1 MVGDATVIC
10 VISNITWLCAITLL
24 VIIRLTKIK
33 GGIYMNFADRLITAR
48 KEMGI
53 SQELLAEQLGVSR
66 QAVSKWETGE
76 SKPDLDNLTALCAS
90 LNVTMEYL
98 CFGKEQEAQENKQ
111 KKKRSRL
118 VALCIV
124 LPIVAAMLFSTFGYF
139 VGDYIGVAA
148 ATEECAETL
157 RQVQYMKDMRIMDA
171 LVKYDSNKGEFVA
184 SVLPVVAP
192 EGLEVDILITCV
204 GGDGN
209 WIDVRV
215 PCKYEENYFRAN
227 LGNLLK
233 QNHSYVITAELRLG
247 DLKTQIPLMLKEVFE
262 ILGNG
267 GSSLIWTREH
277 EYVD

>member
-1 MVGDATVIC
+1 
-10 VISNITWLCAITLL
+10 
-24 VIIRLTKIK
+24 
-33 GGIYMNFADRLITAR
+33 MNFADRLIAAR

-98 CFGKEQEAQENKQ
+98 CFGKEQEKQENKQ

-139 VGDYIGVAA
+139 VGDYIGAA
-148 ATEECAETL
+148 AAAEECAETL

-171 LVKYDSNKGEFVA
+171 RVRYDSNKGEFVA
-184 SVLPVVAP
+184 SVLPIVAP
-192 EGLEVDILITCV
+192 EGLEVDLLIACV
-204 GGDGN
+204 GGNSN

-215 PCKYEENYFRAN
+215 PCKYEENYFQAN

-233 QNHSYVITAELRLG
+233 RNHSYVITAELRLG
-247 DLKTQIPLMLKEVFE
+247 DIITRIPVYVLNVHSDGMGAGCIYLWNLK
-262 ILGNG
+262 
-267 GSSLIWTREH
+267 H

>member
-1 MVGDATVIC
+1 
-10 VISNITWLCAITLL
+10 
-24 VIIRLTKIK
+24 
-33 GGIYMNFADRLITAR
+33 MNFADRLIAAR

-98 CFGKEQEAQENKQ
+98 CFGKEQETQENKQ

-118 VALCIV
+118 VALCIA
-124 LPIVAAMLFSTFGYF
+124 LPIVAAMLFSTLGYF
-139 VGDYIGVAA
+139 VGDYIGAAA

-171 LVKYDSNKGEFVA
+171 IVRYDSNKGEFVA
-184 SVLPVVAP
+184 SVLPIVAP
-192 EGLEVDILITCV
+192 EGLEVDLLITCV
-204 GGDGN
+204 GGNSN
-209 WIDVRV
+209 WINVRV

-233 QNHSYVITAELRLG
+233 RNHSYVITAELRLG
-247 DLKTQIPLMLKEVFE
+247 DLKTQLPLMMSTVHED
-262 ILGNG
+262 GMG
-267 GSSLIWTREH
+267 AGCSLIWTRQH
-277 EYVD
+277 EYME